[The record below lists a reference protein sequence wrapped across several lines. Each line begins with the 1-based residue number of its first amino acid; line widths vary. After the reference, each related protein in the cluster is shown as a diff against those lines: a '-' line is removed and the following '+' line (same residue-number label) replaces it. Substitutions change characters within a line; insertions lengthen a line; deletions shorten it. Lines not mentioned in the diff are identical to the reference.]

1 LALSHIDASPV
12 KFRQVTGYRLIRV
25 ADSSAIGKIGVCGIA
40 GDRTVRLLMAIK
52 SWQMRRATRA
62 HRPLSIY
69 GYLHKIGTRRFVI
82 KRPTRSKSLSAFGN
96 NFVEK
101 SPKMRTTVR
110 AAIRR
115 RICMRIDYA
124 GERVRRSCRTETQ
137 PREHRK
143 TPTGLSTP
151 RRHQDSGNTAIHEF

>member
-1 LALSHIDASPV
+1 
-12 KFRQVTGYRLIRV
+12 
-25 ADSSAIGKIGVCGIA
+25 
-40 GDRTVRLLMAIK
+40 
-52 SWQMRRATRA
+52 MRRATRA
-62 HRPLSIY
+62 HSPPTIY

-110 AAIRR
+110 AAVRR

-137 PREHRK
+137 PRAHRK
-143 TPTGLSTP
+143 SPTGLSTP
-151 RRHQDSGNTAIHEF
+151 QRRQNSRNFAIHEFSILPIFMDRFRFADYPFGLPDPGKLSFGLGGRTSTPRTKCPCTILGG